1 MSGMPLLRRRKL
13 LGAVGCVAVAIWSAV
28 PWAASRS
35 ENARDR
41 MVQKLLSLLPDWQRA
56 RQVGTVYLQSSLEQ
70 RAPPLA
76 LVETVLAAMGP
87 NASSEAIRR
96 YLVARIQQEL
106 QEVQVV
112 SVDGWIMSP
121 TEAQLCA
128 LSAAV

>member
-76 LVETVLAAMGP
+76 LVETVLAAMGQ

-112 SVDGWIMSP
+112 SVDGWIMSA